1 MATSGSFSTNYCTP
15 VSKTWYWDLSWWVS
29 SWSGNTAT
37 INYEVYSRC
46 TSGTSGKQYI
56 SNYGFSGSIAGN
68 SFSSSNT
75 FYKDVLIASGSF
87 TLSGG
92 TYFEASITAH
102 PYSGSNTS
110 SGSKGWTLDNNVVTP
125 TVTVSISSRT
135 ETTITASMSVT
146 NNGNA
151 EIVDKYIDLFTDS
164 SCTNNVGYISGASGT
179 FTGLTANTTYYA
191 RATANNGTYRGYS
204 SVSST
209 STYQYPYISA
219 VDSLDLTI
227 GNQQKLTLYNPLG
240 RSVNIY
246 MKKDNTSGTTL
257 FSKTGATTG
266 TSYSFTPTASTLYN
280 SIPASTS
287 GNCVYYCTYSDH
299 TVSSKSGTYKVSGNN
314 AQAPTFTAFNY
325 KDSDS
330 LASQL
335 TGKNGVNNPGI
346 LIAGLSDCQFNIT
359 TSQKTTSSYGAT
371 LDHYNFA
378 WPNGT
383 GGSELYSTSANVS
396 HTVQNG
402 NTTIISVTA
411 YDKRG
416 QHKTVQK
423 TVTLI
428 TPSHTSGS
436 PRADRQNGI
445 DSVTYLNGNIQ
456 YWSGDW
462 ANGSSR
468 PNTLLKV
475 EYRVNKT
482 GSYYDITSAVRS
494 NSTSSTSGK
503 ITTLNLKSNII
514 QLHANGSSG
523 GFTVG
528 TSYTVEIFI
537 STGVSSSIKYE
548 NRYKIAEITVTSGIF
563 GMSRYKDSSGKYHYG
578 INGLPKGSSAFYVN
592 GRAEVKDDIIG
603 TFGIVDTRDINSPP
617 SYYHKSKKGIVNEFK
632 TCQKIDNPF
641 SQTYANVL
649 TITPWADQSGG
660 RPTQI
665 AMCSSGNTT
674 DGIKIRHASS
684 DSAWGAWKELP
695 TFDKIY
701 PVGSIYISNTNTNP
715 SSKFGGTWVSERT
728 FYGGELLAF
737 GTVYDITAGDTISD
751 YKALSEI
758 MISAQP
764 DITNYVS
771 GILSYTSN
779 AFLVTI
785 KNLVGLVELDVTLSG
800 RTDSNGYGIWG
811 HINNK
816 NALPSGVTLIGSPN
830 YLKSVGSYNRYGGT
844 TFKYFY
850 KVTST
855 STSDTFYLN
864 PRFESYPGGSEF
876 YPGDGGV
883 GYGAN
888 VKVFAKGGTRY
899 MWRRTA

>member
-56 SNYGFSGSIAGN
+56 ANYGFSGSIAGN

-125 TVTVSISSRT
+125 TVSVSVGSRT
-135 ETTITASMSVT
+135 ETSITVSMSVT
-146 NNGNA
+146 HDGYQP
-151 EIVDKYIDLFTDS
+151 IQDRYIDIYSDS
-164 SCTNNVGYISGASGT
+164 GCTNRVGGISGSSGT
-179 FTGLTANTTYYA
+179 VTGLSANRTYYV
-191 RATANNGTYRGYS
+191 RANASNGYYRGYS
-204 SVSST
+204 GVAST
-209 STYQYPYISA
+209 STYQYPYVSGVNTANLI
-219 VDSLDLTI
+219 I
-227 GNQQKLTLYNPLG
+227 GNQQTVSLYNPLG
-240 RSVNIY
+240 RNVTVY
-246 MKKDNTSGTTL
+246 MKKDSTSGTTL
-257 FSKTGATTG
+257 YSGTTTG
-266 TSYSFTPTASTLYN
+266 TSKSFTPTASTLYN
-280 SIPASTS
+280 SIPSSSS
-287 GNCVYYCTYSDH
+287 GNCVYYCVYSEQNVNTVSGKTYS
-299 TVSSKSGTYKVSGNN
+299 VSGNN
-314 AQAPTFTAFNY
+314 AQAPTFTAFDY

-359 TSQKTTSSYGAT
+359 TSQKATSSYGAT

-416 QHKTVQK
+416 QYKTVQK

-428 TPSHTSGS
+428 TPSHASGS

-494 NSTSSTSGK
+494 NSTSSTSDK

-537 STGVSSSIKYE
+537 STGVSSSIQYE

-578 INGLPKGSSAFYVN
+578 FNGLPSSNRTVKVN
-592 GRAEVKDDIIG
+592 GTMESLGA
-603 TFGIVDTRDINSPP
+603 
-617 SYYHKSKKGIVNEFK
+617 
-632 TCQKIDNPF
+632 
-641 SQTYANVL
+641 TYVG
-649 TITPWADQSGG
+649 ADGLY
-660 RPTQI
+660 I
-665 AMCSSGNTT
+665 AGVRV
-674 DGIKIRHASS
+674 I
-684 DSAWGAWKELP
+684 W
-695 TFDKIY
+695 
-701 PVGSIYISNTNTNP
+701 
-715 SSKFGGTWVSERT
+715 
-728 FYGGELLAF
+728 
-737 GTVYDITAGDTISD
+737 YD
-751 YKALSEI
+751 
-758 MISAQP
+758 
-764 DITNYVS
+764 
-771 GILSYTSN
+771 
-779 AFLVTI
+779 
-785 KNLVGLVELDVTLSG
+785 
-800 RTDSNGYGIWG
+800 
-811 HINNK
+811 
-816 NALPSGVTLIGSPN
+816 
-830 YLKSVGSYNRYGGT
+830 
-844 TFKYFY
+844 
-850 KVTST
+850 
-855 STSDTFYLN
+855 
-864 PRFESYPGGSEF
+864 
-876 YPGDGGV
+876 
-883 GYGAN
+883 
-888 VKVFAKGGTRY
+888 
-899 MWRRTA
+899 

>member
-68 SFSSSNT
+68 SFSSSAT

-125 TVTVSISSRT
+125 TVTVSIGSRT
-135 ETTITASMSVT
+135 ETSITVSMSVT
-146 NNGNA
+146 HDGYQP
-151 EIVDKYIDLFTDS
+151 IQDRYIDIYSDS
-164 SCTNNVGYISGASGT
+164 GCTNRVGGISGSSGT
-179 FTGLTANTTYYA
+179 VTGLSANRTYYV
-191 RATANNGTYRGYS
+191 RANASNGYYRGYS
-204 SVSST
+204 GVAST
-209 STYQYPYISA
+209 STYQYPYVSGVNTANLI
-219 VDSLDLTI
+219 I
-227 GNQQKLTLYNPLG
+227 GNQQTVSLYNPLG
-240 RSVNIY
+240 RNVTVY
-246 MKKDNTSGTTL
+246 MKKDSTSGTTL
-257 FSKTGATTG
+257 YSGTTTG
-266 TSYSFTPTASTLYN
+266 TSKSFTPTASTLYN
-280 SIPASTS
+280 SIPSSSS
-287 GNCVYYCTYSDH
+287 GNCVYYCVYSEQNVNTVSGKTYS
-299 TVSSKSGTYKVSGNN
+299 VSGNN
-314 AQAPTFTAFNY
+314 AQAPTFTAFDY

-359 TSQKTTSSYGAT
+359 TSQKATSSYGAN

-416 QHKTVQK
+416 QYKTVQK

-428 TPSHTSGS
+428 TPSHASGS

-494 NSTSSTSGK
+494 NSTSSTSDK

-537 STGVSSSIKYE
+537 STGVSSSIQYE

-563 GMSRYKDSSGKYHYG
+563 GMSRYKDSNGKYHYG
-578 INGLPKGSSAFYVN
+578 FNGLPSSDRTVKVN
-592 GRAEVKDDIIG
+592 GTLE
-603 TFGIVDTRDINSPP
+603 
-617 SYYHKSKKGIVNEFK
+617 
-632 TCQKIDNPF
+632 
-641 SQTYANVL
+641 
-649 TITPWADQSGG
+649 
-660 RPTQI
+660 
-665 AMCSSGNTT
+665 SSGATYVGA
-674 DGIKIRHASS
+674 DGLYIRR
-684 DSAWGAWKELP
+684 
-695 TFDKIY
+695 Y
-701 PVGSIYISNTNTNP
+701 
-715 SSKFGGTWVSERT
+715 
-728 FYGGELLAF
+728 
-737 GTVYDITAGDTISD
+737 
-751 YKALSEI
+751 
-758 MISAQP
+758 Q
-764 DITNYVS
+764 
-771 GILSYTSN
+771 SYM
-779 AFLVTI
+779 V
-785 KNLVGLVELDVTLSG
+785 
-800 RTDSNGYGIWG
+800 
-811 HINNK
+811 
-816 NALPSGVTLIGSPN
+816 
-830 YLKSVGSYNRYGGT
+830 
-844 TFKYFY
+844 
-850 KVTST
+850 
-855 STSDTFYLN
+855 
-864 PRFESYPGGSEF
+864 
-876 YPGDGGV
+876 
-883 GYGAN
+883 
-888 VKVFAKGGTRY
+888 
-899 MWRRTA
+899 

>member
-56 SNYGFSGSIAGN
+56 ANYGFSGSIAGN
-68 SFSSSNT
+68 SFSSSAT

-87 TLSGG
+87 TLTGG

-125 TVTVSISSRT
+125 TVTVSIGSRT
-135 ETTITASMSVT
+135 ETSIAVSMSVT
-146 NNGNA
+146 HDGYQP
-151 EIVDKYIDLFTDS
+151 IQDRYIDIYSDS
-164 SCTNNVGYISGASGT
+164 GCTNRVGGISGSSGT
-179 FTGLTANTTYYA
+179 VTGLSANRTYYV
-191 RATANNGTYRGYS
+191 RANASNGYYRGYS
-204 SVSST
+204 GVAST
-209 STYQYPYISA
+209 STYQYPYVSGVNTANLI
-219 VDSLDLTI
+219 I
-227 GNQQKLTLYNPLG
+227 GNQQTVSLYNPLG
-240 RSVNIY
+240 RNVTVY
-246 MKKDNTSGTTL
+246 MKKDSTSGTTL
-257 FSKTGATTG
+257 YSGTTTG
-266 TSYSFTPTASTLYN
+266 TSKSFTPTASTLYN
-280 SIPASTS
+280 SIPSSSS
-287 GNCVYYCTYSDH
+287 GNCVYYCVYSEQNVNTVSGKTYS
-299 TVSSKSGTYKVSGNN
+299 VSGNN
-314 AQAPTFTAFNY
+314 AQAPTFTAFDY

-359 TSQKTTSSYGAT
+359 TSQKATSSYGAN

-416 QHKTVQK
+416 QYKTVQK

-494 NSTSSTSGK
+494 NSTSSTSDK

-537 STGVSSSIKYE
+537 STGVSSSIQYE

-563 GMSRYKDSSGKYHYG
+563 GMSRFKDSSGKYHYG
-578 INGLPKGSSAFYVN
+578 FNGLPDSDYTIRVN
-592 GRAEVKDDIIG
+592 GNMSADKLENGTNTGSWIDARSYVLVNNTEGDTSGSYAAVVGQKTKDGHWTIG
-603 TFGIVDTRDINSPP
+603 HLNSDNNDLEFVYTKDSDYP
-617 SYYHKSKKGIVNEFK
+617 STNQATARNILKPNSGTH
-632 TCQKIDNPF
+632 
-641 SQTYANVL
+641 
-649 TITPWADQSGG
+649 TIATL
-660 RPTQI
+660 
-665 AMCSSGNTT
+665 
-674 DGIKIRHASS
+674 
-684 DSAWGAWKELP
+684 DSV
-695 TFDKIY
+695 Y

-737 GTVYDITAGDTISD
+737 GSLYNNGNGNTLTTTYTGLSD
-751 YKALSEI
+751 LFNGIDS
-758 MISAQP
+758 S
-764 DITNYVS
+764 ITNYVS
-771 GILSYTSN
+771 DILSVQSN
-779 AFLVTI
+779 AIKVSI
-785 KNLVGLVELDVTLSG
+785 KNLVGFVETDVHLSG
-800 RTDSNGYGIWG
+800 HCSNNCYGIW
-811 HINNK
+811 
-816 NALPSGVTLIGSPN
+816 AVRS
-830 YLKSVGSYNRYGGT
+830 
-844 TFKYFY
+844 
-850 KVTST
+850 
-855 STSDTFYLN
+855 
-864 PRFESYPGGSEF
+864 
-876 YPGDGGV
+876 
-883 GYGAN
+883 
-888 VKVFAKGGTRY
+888 
-899 MWRRTA
+899 